1 MRMLIYCASLVL
13 IAGTVFL
20 LLSIIHVEKNL
31 TEKNLQELAISA
43 PESSAVFSTV
53 TVRVA
58 LRAKIRSAIAIVR
71 IEGNRLWSGTDTV
84 IMLQGRRSF
93 DLQCSFAD
101 TGVKGV
107 ECIVVL
113 SNRVYKTALGKIVV
127 TLPLKPF
134 LQATAADSL
143 IMITPGVKDTVNY
156 VWEFDNGLI
165 VYASCPRVGF
175 PHLERGLYSGNLYV
189 ECARN
194 RSPVIRFNFDNV
206 AASFYNRN

>member
-20 LLSIIHVEKNL
+20 LLSIIHVEKTIN
-31 TEKNLQELAISA
+31 EKNLQELAICA

-53 TVRVA
+53 TVRVL

-71 IEGNRLWSGTDTV
+71 IEGNMLWSTADTV
-84 IMLQGRRSF
+84 IILKGRRSF

-101 TGVKGV
+101 TGVKDV
-107 ECIVVL
+107 ECVVVV
-113 SNRVYKTALGKIVV
+113 SNRAYKTALGKIVV

-134 LQATAADSL
+134 LQAAADSL
-143 IMITPGVKDTVNY
+143 LMITPGVKDTVNY

-175 PHLERGLYSGNLYV
+175 PYLERGSYSGKLYV

-194 RSPVIRFNFDNV
+194 RSPVIRFNFDNG